1 MTPDR
6 AIPKGRLL
14 YLIPR
19 ELSQT
24 VSTALT
30 FRLGISRMDLWSQ
43 GITDKK

>member
-30 FRLGISRMDLWSQ
+30 FHLGYFENGPLEP
-43 GITDKK
+43 TYH